1 MSDQPKTLKQLVNE
15 GFYDG
20 FASESL
26 KPTPQIEFD
35 DSGKQKPKTIY
46 PAFGAACLA
55 ELQRAG
61 VDVNGSPSGIGH
73 LIQSLFQIGLTP
85 SQHAGLIWVVPYG
98 GKPTVTLG
106 YKGYI
111 KLGYDSGYLCRIT
124 PQVVLDGE
132 PFAWTETSAGPVLQ
146 HTIPT
151 KRAEARPENIE
162 LAYVSWTSNTGL
174 SNAVR
179 VEGHAI
185 RAIHAK
191 SGKSSPWRQP
201 GGFYGMALKTPIRA
215 AAKFWNLSAEIR
227 AALALE
233 DENDEQELPEIPS
246 ADNGAAA
253 RAALEAAGIKK
264 P

>member
-1 MSDQPKTLKQLVNE
+1 MSDAPKTLKQLVNE

-20 FASESL
+20 FASPSL
-26 KPTPQIEFD
+26 TPTVRDLSPDEKR
-35 DSGKQKPKTIY
+35 SIY

-61 VDVNGSPSGIGH
+61 VEVNGSPSGVGH
-73 LIQSLFQIGLTP
+73 LVQSLFQIGLTP

-106 YKGYI
+106 YKGYL
-111 KLGYDSGYLCRIT
+111 KLGWDSGYLCRVT
-124 PQVVLDGE
+124 PQVVLKDE
-132 PFAWTETSAGPVLQ
+132 SFTWTETVAGPMVQ
-146 HTIPT
+146 HSVPT
-151 KRAEARPENIE
+151 KRAEATPENIE

-179 VEGHAI
+179 VEGHMI

-191 SGKSSPWRQP
+191 AGKGSPWRQP

-233 DENDEQELPEIPS
+233 DANDDLERELPETPS

-253 RAALEAAGIKK
+253 KAALEAAGIRK